1 MPERG
6 ARAWQSRR
14 PQSQTGVPSG
24 AFSLCTGPDARQSV
38 LAMRAIEKR
47 TAKSLYRAK
56 FCRAKFCRAFTELC
70 RVPTA
75 KPLFPV
81 VHLEISKRSLQLVIT
96 TK

>member
-56 FCRAKFCRAFTELC
+56 FCRAFTELC